1 MVKNVDAQTP
11 FVQAHPEISVGD
23 FIQFAGAVGVSNCPG
38 APRLEFLL
46 GRKNATAPAIDK
58 TVPEPFDTVDSILA
72 RFSDAGGF
80 SPAEVVALLASHT
93 VAAADHV
100 DSTIPGTPFDSTPS
114 LFDTQFFVETSLN
127 GTMYPGTSGNIGEAL
142 SAIAGELRLLSDH
155 ELARDS
161 RTACEWQSFANDHD
175 KLTNRFQFVVETLAM
190 VGQDPTN
197 MIDCSEV
204 IPIPKDLTPE
214 QLAPK
219 LPAGKTMND
228 VEQAVRRSHP
238 LTLITFLT
246 CISQC
251 ADTPFPTLPTDP
263 GPVTSVAPV

>member
-1 MVKNVDAQTP
+1 MNDALEFDELETVWGLIAHTIGASNDVDAS
-11 FVQAHPEISVGD
+11 I
-23 FIQFAGAVGVSNCPG
+23 
-38 APRLEFLL
+38 PR
-46 GRKNATAPAIDK
+46 
-58 TVPEPFDTVDSILA
+58 
-72 RFSDAGGF
+72 
-80 SPAEVVALLASHT
+80 
-93 VAAADHV
+93 
-100 DSTIPGTPFDSTPS
+100 TPFDSTPD
-114 LFDTQFFVETSLN
+114 LFDGQFFIDTQLRGILFPGKGGLQGEVESPLK
-127 GTMYPGTSGNIGEAL
+127 GE
-142 SAIAGELRLLSDH
+142 IRLQSDH
-155 ELARDS
+155 VIARDS
-161 RTACEWQSFANDHD
+161 RSACEWQSFGTDHD

-228 VEQAVRRSHP
+228 VEQAVRRSQ

-251 ADTPFPTLPTDP
+251 ADTPFPSLKAAP
-263 GPVTSVAPV
+263 GPATAVAPVYAPYNISSCYTL